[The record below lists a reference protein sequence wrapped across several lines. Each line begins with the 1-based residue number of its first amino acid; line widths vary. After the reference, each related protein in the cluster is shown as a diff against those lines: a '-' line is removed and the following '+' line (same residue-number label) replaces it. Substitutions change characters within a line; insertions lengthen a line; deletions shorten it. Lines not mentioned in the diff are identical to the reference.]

1 MTELDDPWL
10 IDAIWRAADLTR
22 AYLVQ
27 DRVQVATCLAGL
39 DTSQLERVLTWL
51 ILDHDALF
59 GALGE
64 PSMSVREL
72 DAVAALAPLETELAM
87 TTAVRRVATKET
99 GLTGAV
105 EGLAPLD
112 RVHAIAT
119 CTAVMLLEARGRT
132 TAVAQLDAETV
143 RYEQMGYPRPYT
155 IT

>member
-1 MTELDDPWL
+1 
-10 IDAIWRAADLTR
+10 
-22 AYLVQ
+22 
-27 DRVQVATCLAGL
+27 
-39 DTSQLERVLTWL
+39 
-51 ILDHDALF
+51 
-59 GALGE
+59 LGE

-87 TTAVRRVATKET
+87 MTAVRRVATKEM
-99 GLTGAV
+99 GPTGAV

-112 RVHAIAT
+112 RVHAIAI

-132 TAVAQLDAETV
+132 TALKQLDAETV

>member
-1 MTELDDPWL
+1 MTERDDPWL

-27 DRVQVATCLAGL
+27 DRIQVATCLTGL
-39 DTSQLERVLTWL
+39 DTTRLERVLTWL
-51 ILDHDALF
+51 ILEHDALF
-59 GALGE
+59 DALGE

-72 DAVAALAPLETELAM
+72 DAAAALAPLETELAM
-87 TTAVRRVATKET
+87 MTAVRRVATKEM

-112 RVHAIAT
+112 RVHAIAI

-132 TAVAQLDAETV
+132 TALEQLDAETV
-143 RYEQMGYPRPYT
+143 RYQQMGYPRPYT